1 MNKRH
6 LHLYAALFLASLL
19 LSATVISAYAED
31 SQLQTVITYEAPSSA
46 DQNTYEIH
54 IPSSLDILYNEFEKS
69 IPISISDN
77 YNLEPTYVV
86 HVDLTSDSF
95 DTKVSDNGT
104 NQYIRLYNAADSD
117 YYYTL
122 IPKDSNNTP
131 LYYNPSG
138 DSRLEVATF
147 HSDSSQNTGGQLNL
161 FYSGEASN
169 DTTYRSAATYL
180 GYVTFN
186 IYGQY
191 E

>member
-131 LYYNPSG
+131 L
-138 DSRLEVATF
+138 
-147 HSDSSQNTGGQLNL
+147 
-161 FYSGEASN
+161 
-169 DTTYRSAATYL
+169 
-180 GYVTFN
+180 
-186 IYGQY
+186 
-191 E
+191 